1 MNADLLFWLVARV
14 AGLAAFL
21 SLGLGLT
28 TGMALRTGVLDLLG
42 PNRVVR
48 SVHEF
53 MQWLW
58 VPLGLIHICTL
69 MLDQTAKIAPRD
81 LVVPFQTPY
90 GSFAIGL
97 GTLTLEILTLIVVTG
112 WLKKAI
118 APKLWIWIHRL
129 GYVAFAMVFFHA
141 LLGGTDFTDHTVSAV
156 TWSAAMVVGLL
167 ALARVL
173 WGHLP
178 Q

>member
-1 MNADLLFWLVARV
+1 MDSDLLFWIVARV
-14 AGLAAFL
+14 SGLATFMT
-21 SLGLGLT
+21 LGVGLM

-42 PNRVVR
+42 PNRSVR
-48 SVHEF
+48 TLHEF

-58 VPLGLIHICTL
+58 IPLGLTHL
-69 MLDQTAKIAPRD
+69 GALLLDRTARISPID
-81 LVVPFQTPY
+81 MVVPFQAPY
-90 GSFAIGL
+90 GGIAIGL
-97 GTLTLEILTLIVVTG
+97 GTVTLEIFALVVLTG
-112 WLKKAI
+112 WLKRSL
-118 APKLWIWIHRL
+118 PQGLWIWIHRL
-129 GYVAFAMVFFHA
+129 GYVAFALVFFHA
-141 LLGGTDFTDHTVSAV
+141 LLGGTDFSDHTVSAV

>member
-1 MNADLLFWLVARV
+1 MVARV
-14 AGLAAFL
+14 SGLAAFMT
-21 SLGLGLT
+21 LGLGLM
-28 TGMALRTGVLDLLG
+28 TGMALRTGVLDLFG

-58 VPLGLIHICTL
+58 VPLGLVHVGTL
-69 MLDQTAKIAPRD
+69 LLDRTARISPRD
-81 LVVPFQTPY
+81 LVVPFQTSY

-97 GTLTLEILTLIVVTG
+97 GTLTLEIFALVVLTG

-118 APKLWIWIHRL
+118 PQGIWIWIHRL
-129 GYVAFAMVFFHA
+129 GYAAFAMVFIHA
-141 LLGGTDFTDHTVSAV
+141 
-156 TWSAAMVVGLL
+156 WSAAMVVGLL
-167 ALARVL
+167 TLARVL

>member
-1 MNADLLFWLVARV
+1 MDTDALFWVVARV
-14 AGLAAFL
+14 SGLAAFL
-21 SLGLGLT
+21 TLGMGLM

-42 PNRVVR
+42 PNRHVR

-58 VPLGLIHICTL
+58 VPLGLVHVGTL
-69 MLDQTAKIAPRD
+69 LLDRTARISPID
-81 LVVPFQTPY
+81 LVVPFQTSY
-90 GSFAIGL
+90 GRFAIGL
-97 GTLTLEILTLIVVTG
+97 GTLTLEVLVLVLLSG
-112 WLKKAI
+112 WLKRAMPP
-118 APKLWIWIHRL
+118 AVWIWIHRL
-129 GYVAFAMVFFHA
+129 GYAAFAMVFLHA

>member
-1 MNADLLFWLVARV
+1 MDADLLFWVVARV
-14 AGLAAFL
+14 SGLAAFL
-21 SLGLGLT
+21 TLGLGLM

-58 VPLGLIHICTL
+58 VPLGLVHVTTL
-69 MLDQTAKIAPRD
+69 LLDRTARIAPRD
-81 LVVPFQTPY
+81 VVVPFQTAY
-90 GSFAIGL
+90 GTFAIGL
-97 GTLTLEILTLIVVTG
+97 GTLTLELFALIVLTG
-112 WLKKAI
+112 WLKKAF
-118 APKLWIWIHRL
+118 PQGLWIWIHRL
-129 GYVAFAMVFFHA
+129 GYVAFAMVFLHA
-141 LLGGTDFTDHTVSAV
+141 LLGGTDFTDHTVSAI

>member
-1 MNADLLFWLVARV
+1 MDADLLFWLVARV
-14 AGLAAFL
+14 SGLAAFL
-21 SLGLGLT
+21 TLGLGLM

-48 SVHEF
+48 TVHEF

-58 VPLGLIHICTL
+58 VPLGLLHVGTL
-69 MLDQTAKIAPRD
+69 LLDRTARITPLD
-81 LVVPFQTPY
+81 LVVPFQTSY
-90 GSFAIGL
+90 GSLAIGL
-97 GTLTLEILTLIVVTG
+97 GTLTLEIFALIVLTG

-118 APKLWIWIHRL
+118 APRLWIWIHRL
-129 GYVAFAMVFFHA
+129 GYAAFAMVFLHA

>member
-1 MNADLLFWLVARV
+1 MLFWVVARV

-21 SLGLGLT
+21 TLGLALL

-48 SVHEF
+48 ALHEF
-53 MQWLW
+53 MQWMW
-58 VPLGLIHICTL
+58 VPLGLIHL
-69 MLDQTAKIAPRD
+69 SGLLLDRTARIAPID
-81 LVVPFQTPY
+81 LVVPFKTSY
-90 GSFAIGL
+90 GGIAIGL
-97 GTLTLEILTLIVVTG
+97 GTLTLEIFALVVLTG
-112 WLKKAI
+112 WLKKAL
-118 APKLWIWIHRL
+118 PHGLWIWIHRL
-129 GYVAFAMVFFHA
+129 GYVGFALVFLHA

>member
-1 MNADLLFWLVARV
+1 VDADLLFWVVARV

-21 SLGLGLT
+21 TLGLSLV

-48 SVHEF
+48 ALHEF

-58 VPLGLIHICTL
+58 VPLGLIHIGTL
-69 MLDQTAKIAPRD
+69 LVDRTARITPLD
-81 LVVPFQTPY
+81 LVVPFQTSY
-90 GSFAIGL
+90 GSLAIGL
-97 GTLTLEILTLIVVTG
+97 GTLTLEIFALIVLTG
-112 WLKKAI
+112 WLKKALSHG
-118 APKLWIWIHRL
+118 LWIWIHRL

-141 LLGGTDFTDHTVSAV
+141 LLGGTDFTDHNVSAV

>member
-1 MNADLLFWLVARV
+1 MDADLLFWVVARV
-14 AGLAAFL
+14 SGLAAFL
-21 SLGLGLT
+21 ALGLGLM

-48 SVHEF
+48 ALHEF

-58 VPLGLIHICTL
+58 VPLGLTHLGTL
-69 MLDQTAKIAPRD
+69 LLDRTARIAPRD
-81 LVVPFQTPY
+81 LVVPFQAAY
-90 GSFAIGL
+90 GGLAIGL
-97 GTLTLEILTLIVVTG
+97 GTLTLEIFALVVLTG
-112 WLKKAI
+112 WLKKSF
-118 APKLWIWIHRL
+118 PQGLWIWIHRL
-129 GYVAFAMVFFHA
+129 GYLAFALVFLHA

>member
-1 MNADLLFWLVARV
+1 MDPDLLFWVVARV
-14 AGLAAFL
+14 SGLAAFL
-21 SLGLGLT
+21 TLGLGLM

-58 VPLGLIHICTL
+58 VPLGLVHVTTL
-69 MLDQTAKIAPRD
+69 LLDRTARISPRD
-81 LVVPFQTPY
+81 VVVPFQTTY
-90 GSFAIGL
+90 GGFAIGL
-97 GTLTLEILTLIVVTG
+97 GTLTLELFALIVLTG
-112 WLKKAI
+112 WLKRAL
-118 APKLWIWIHRL
+118 PQGLWIWIHRL
-129 GYVAFAMVFFHA
+129 GYVAFGMVFFHA
-141 LLGGTDFTDHTVSAV
+141 LLGGTDFTDHTVSAI
-156 TWSAAMVVGLL
+156 TWSAAMVVALL